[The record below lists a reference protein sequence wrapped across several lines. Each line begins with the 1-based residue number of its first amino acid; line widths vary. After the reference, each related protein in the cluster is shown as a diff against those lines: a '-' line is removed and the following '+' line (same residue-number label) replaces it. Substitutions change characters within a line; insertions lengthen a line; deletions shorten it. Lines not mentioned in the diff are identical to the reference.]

1 MEQDFFES
9 MHIMLNNY
17 ISFIRVIEALANI
30 AIFYV
35 FYTNIRKLFWRKV
48 ELSCGSFRIR
58 QMHFTVQNVTNV
70 VSLKYYNGGIV
81 LDEVRKEMLK
91 ATCLKTKDL

>member
-1 MEQDFFES
+1 MEKDFFDVVSE
-9 MHIMLNNY
+9 LFKNY
-17 ISFIRVIEALANI
+17 VVFISAVSAMANI

-48 ELSCGSFRIR
+48 ELSCGTFKIR

-70 VSLKYYNGGIV
+70 VSLKYYDGGLV
-81 LDEVRKEMLK
+81 PDEVRKEILK
-91 ATCLKTKDL
+91 VTCPKIKEV